1 MLTIMLAT
9 YNGEKYLPAQLD
21 SLMAQTFTEFTIWV
35 QDDVSTDSTWEI
47 LEDYNVR
54 YPGKF
59 HLNRRT
65 ENSGSSKNNF
75 LDLMT
80 TIRDSYLM
88 LCDQDDIWLPNKIEV
103 TMAKMKA
110 MEEVHPNLPLLVHTD
125 LKVVDHDL
133 KVISPSF
140 RQQTMRD
147 YTRMG
152 LRHVLNLNNVSGCTV
167 MYNRALAELL
177 IASPKHCVM
186 HDWWLQLVA
195 TACGKVDHINEATI
209 LYRQHG
215 KNVCGAKDVRK
226 ISYKLGRLLKGGDLK
241 AVLHETCRQAGCL
254 LDMYYD
260 KLTDTQRQ
268 ILQGYSAI
276 PQIRKIKRIQTIL
289 QLRIF
294 MPSLSRNI
302 ALLLFI

>member
-9 YNGEKYLPAQLD
+9 YNGEKYLSAQLD
-21 SLMAQTFTEFTIWV
+21 SLIAQTFTEFTIWV

-47 LEDYNVR
+47 INEYNTR

-59 HLNRRT
+59 HMTRRSA
-65 ENSGSSKNNF
+65 NSGSSKNNF
-75 LDLMT
+75 LDMMI

-88 LCDQDDIWLPNKIEV
+88 LCDQDDIWLPDKIEL

-110 MEEVHPNLPLLVHTD
+110 MEETHPNMPLLVHTD

-133 KVISPSF
+133 KVINPSF
-140 RQQTMRD
+140 RTQTLRD
-147 YTRMG
+147 YTRME

-177 IASPKHCVM
+177 IARPKHCVM

-195 TACGKVDHINEATI
+195 TTCGKVGHINDATL

-215 KNVCGAKDVRK
+215 QNVCGAKNVRK
-226 ISYKLGRLLKGGDLK
+226 ISYKLGRLLNSGDLR

-260 KLTDTQRQ
+260 KLNNTQRQ
-268 ILQGYSAI
+268 ILQGYSDI
-276 PQIRKIKRIQTIL
+276 PKMGKIKRIQTIL
-289 QLRIF
+289 RLRVF
-294 MPSLSRNI
+294 MPTLSRNI
-302 ALLLFI
+302 ALLMFI